1 MGCTETTGCSQNK
14 KVSIYKSKQ
23 SAKALSSTN
32 QRSILEMLWDNADG
46 NSKNMNAES
55 GDNNSLEALQEQNV
69 EMRSESCEQETE
81 SESIHYQFLVH
92 RTHFSSLRFVLGGLP
107 KSYRMIQIGSKH
119 QHCQ

>member
-23 SAKALSSTN
+23 SAKALSFTN

-69 EMRSESCEQETE
+69 RSESCQQETE
-81 SESIHYQFLVH
+81 SESIHSQFLVQ
-92 RTHFSSLRFVLGGLP
+92 RTHFSSLRFVLGGLL

-119 QHCQ
+119 EHCQ